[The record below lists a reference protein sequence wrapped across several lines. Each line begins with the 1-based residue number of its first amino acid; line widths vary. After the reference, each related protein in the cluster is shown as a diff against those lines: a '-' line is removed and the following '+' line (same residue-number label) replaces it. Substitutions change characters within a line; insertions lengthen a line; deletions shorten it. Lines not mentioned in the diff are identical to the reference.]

1 MLRTIFPAALI
12 PALIPALV
20 VANAPSAWAAPG
32 PDEGAFR
39 ATYRTLVE
47 TDTTLAHGDCTVAA
61 TRMADIL
68 RAAGFSDDRLIAY
81 AAPDHPREGGLV
93 AILPGHSA
101 TLKPLLLVAHIDVV
115 EARREDW
122 PRDPFALTE
131 TAGYFHARGAYDDKA
146 HAAIFVDAMAN
157 LARTHAKPKRTIK
170 LALTCGE
177 ETNGA
182 FNGAQW
188 LSANRRDLIDAAFAL
203 NEGGGGRTDG
213 ALNEGGGGRTDGKS
227 IGTGG
232 KVIAQTIQVG
242 EKTFANFVLET
253 RNRGG
258 HSSAPR
264 PDNAI
269 YQLAHAL
276 DRIEAH
282 TFPVEFTPTT
292 TVYFHDV
299 GTARGGPM
307 GQAMIALAADPT
319 DKAALWRVDT
329 DAFLHSNIRTTCVA
343 TMLDAGHAPNALP
356 QRARATVN
364 CRIFPGHTV
373 DAIGHE
379 LERVIGDRD
388 VTVTALAPLRPAPPP
403 PPLDPLVIDPARKL
417 VAKYWP
423 GVTLVPA
430 MANGYT
436 DATFLTAAGIP
447 TYGVPGLWGDP
458 DGNGVHGLDERIAV
472 QSLLTGRLFLD
483 DLIRAYAF

>member
-1 MLRTIFPAALI
+1 MISPLLLAAALTVA
-12 PALIPALV
+12 PAQPA
-20 VANAPSAWAAPG
+20 PD
-32 PDEGAFR
+32 PDEAAFR
-39 ATYRTLVE
+39 ETYRTLVE
-47 TDTTLAHGDCTVAA
+47 TDTTLAHGDCTLAA
-61 TRMADIL
+61 ARMADVL
-68 RAAGFSDDRLIAY
+68 RAAGFAEDRLIPY

-93 AILPGHSA
+93 EIWPGRSGK
-101 TLKPLLLVAHIDVV
+101 LKPLLLVAHIDVV
-115 EARREDW
+115 EAKREDW
-122 PRDPFALTE
+122 PRDPFALSE
-131 TAGYFHARGAYDDKA
+131 QGGYFHARGAFDDKA
-146 HAAIFVDAMAN
+146 QAAIYVDAMAH
-157 LARTHAKPKRTIK
+157 LARSHARPKRTVK

-188 LSANRRDLIDAAFAL
+188 LAANKRELIDAAFAL

-213 ALNEGGGGRTDGKS
+213 KPLMA
-227 IGTGG
+227 GG

-242 EKTFANFVLET
+242 EKTFANFRLET

-276 DRIEAH
+276 DRIEGYS
-282 TFPVEFTPTT
+282 FPIEFTPTT
-292 TVYFHDV
+292 HAYFQAV
-299 GTARGGPM
+299 GTARGDGV
-307 GQAMIALAADPT
+307 GKAMVALAADPPNAVQT
-319 DKAALWRVDT
+319 DKTALWQVDT

-364 CRIFPGHTV
+364 CRIFPGHSV

-379 LERVIGDRD
+379 LERVIGDPE
-388 VTVTALAPLRPAPPP
+388 VGVTALPPLRPTPPP
-403 PPLDPLVIDPARKL
+403 PPLDPAVLDPARRL

-423 GVTLVPA
+423 GVALVPA

-458 DGNGVHGLDERIAV
+458 DGNGVHGLDERIEV
-472 QSLLTGRLFLD
+472 RSLLTGRRFLN

>member
-1 MLRTIFPAALI
+1 MIRSVLFAAFAVVI
-12 PALIPALV
+12 ASPALAVPDAI
-20 VANAPSAWAAPG
+20 S
-32 PDEGAFR
+32 PDEAAFR
-39 ATYRTLVE
+39 TTYRTLVE
-47 TDTTLAHGDCTVAA
+47 TDTTLAHGDCTLAA
-61 TRMADIL
+61 ARMADTL

-93 AILPGHSA
+93 AILPGHST

-122 PRDPFALTE
+122 PRDPFTLTE
-131 TAGYFHARGAYDDKA
+131 TNGYFHARGAFDDKA
-146 HAAIFVDAMAN
+146 HAAIFVDALAN
-157 LARTHAKPKRTIK
+157 LSRTHAKPKRTIK

-188 LSANRRDLIDAAFAL
+188 LAANQRDLIDAAFAL
-203 NEGGGGRTDG
+203 NEGGGGRT
-213 ALNEGGGGRTDGKS
+213 NGKPIS
-227 IGTGG
+227 TGG

-276 DRIEAH
+276 DRIEAY

-292 TVYFHDV
+292 SVYFHDV
-299 GTARGGPM
+299 GTARGGPI
-307 GQAMIALAADPT
+307 GAAMIALAADPT
-319 DKAALWRVDT
+319 DKAALWQVDT

-364 CRIFPGHTV
+364 CRIFPGHAV

-379 LERVIGDRD
+379 LERVIGDPE
-388 VTVTALAPLRPAPPP
+388 VSVTALSPLRPAPPP
-403 PPLDPLVIDPARKL
+403 PPLDPMVLDPARKL

-423 GVTLVPA
+423 WVTLVPS

-447 TYGVPGLWGDP
+447 TYGAPGLWGDP
-458 DGNGVHGLDERIAV
+458 DGNGVHGLDERIEV
-472 QSLLTGRLFLD
+472 KSLLTGRLFLD

>member
-1 MLRTIFPAALI
+1 MNRTVLFAAL
-12 PALIPALV
+12 LV
-20 VANAPSAWAAPG
+20 AASPAWAAPAAIT
-32 PDEGAFR
+32 PDEAAFR
-39 ATYRTLVE
+39 TTYRTLVE
-47 TDTTLAHGDCTVAA
+47 TDTTLTHGDCTLAA
-61 TRMADIL
+61 ARMADTL

-93 AILPGHSA
+93 AILPGHSSA
-101 TLKPLLLVAHIDVV
+101 LKPLLLVAHLDVV

-122 PRDPFALTE
+122 PRDPFVLTE
-131 TAGYFHARGAYDDKA
+131 TGGYFHARGAFDDKA
-146 HAAIFVDAMAN
+146 QAAIFVDALAN
-157 LARTHAKPKRTIK
+157 LSRAHAKPKRTIK

-188 LSANRRDLIDAAFAL
+188 LAENRRELIDAAFAL

-213 ALNEGGGGRTDGKS
+213 RAGGA
-227 IGTGG
+227 
-232 KVIAQTIQVG
+232 KVIAQTIQIG

-264 PDNAI
+264 PENAI

-276 DRIEAH
+276 DRIEAY
-282 TFPVEFTPTT
+282 TFPVEFTPIT

-299 GTARGGPM
+299 GTARGGAV
-307 GQAMIALAADPT
+307 GAAMVALAADPA
-319 DKAALWRVDT
+319 DGPGYRAALWQVDT
-329 DAFLHSNIRTTCVA
+329 DAFLHANIRTTCVA
-343 TMLDAGHAPNALP
+343 TMLDAGHAPNALA

-364 CRIFPGHTV
+364 CRIFPGHNV

-379 LERVIGDRD
+379 LERVIGDPE
-388 VTVTALAPLRPAPPP
+388 VGVTALAPLRPAPPP
-403 PPLDPLVIDPARKL
+403 PALDPAVLDPARKL

-423 GVTLVPA
+423 GVALVPA

-447 TYGVPGLWGDP
+447 TYGAPGLWGDP
-458 DGNGVHGLDERIAV
+458 DGNGVHGLDERISV
-472 QSLLTGRLFLD
+472 QSLMTGRLFLD

>member
-1 MLRTIFPAALI
+1 MIRSVLFAAFAVVI
-12 PALIPALV
+12 ASPALAVPDAI
-20 VANAPSAWAAPG
+20 S
-32 PDEGAFR
+32 PDEAAFR
-39 ATYRTLVE
+39 TTYRTLVE
-47 TDTTLAHGDCTVAA
+47 TDTTLAHGDCTLAA
-61 TRMADIL
+61 ARMADTL

-93 AILPGHSA
+93 AILPGHST

-122 PRDPFALTE
+122 PRDPFTLTE
-131 TAGYFHARGAYDDKA
+131 TNGYFHARGAFDDKA
-146 HAAIFVDAMAN
+146 HAAIFVDALAN
-157 LARTHAKPKRTIK
+157 LSRTHAKPKRTIK

-188 LSANRRDLIDAAFAL
+188 LAANQRDLIDAAFAL
-203 NEGGGGRTDG
+203 NEGGGGRT
-213 ALNEGGGGRTDGKS
+213 NGKPIS
-227 IGTGG
+227 TGG

-276 DRIEAH
+276 DRIEAY

-292 TVYFHDV
+292 SVYFHDV
-299 GTARGGPM
+299 GTARGGPI
-307 GQAMIALAADPT
+307 GAAMIALAADPT
-319 DKAALWRVDT
+319 DKAALWQVDT

-364 CRIFPGHTV
+364 CRIFPGHAV

-379 LERVIGDRD
+379 LERVIGDPE
-388 VTVTALAPLRPAPPP
+388 VSVTALSPLRPAPPP
-403 PPLDPLVIDPARKL
+403 PPLDPMVLDPARKL

-423 GVTLVPA
+423 GVTLVPS

-447 TYGVPGLWGDP
+447 TYGAPGLWGDP
-458 DGNGVHGLDERIAV
+458 DGNGVHGLDERIEV
-472 QSLLTGRLFLD
+472 KSLLTGRLFLD

>member
-1 MLRTIFPAALI
+1 MIRSVLFAAFAVVI
-12 PALIPALV
+12 ASPALAVPDAI
-20 VANAPSAWAAPG
+20 S
-32 PDEGAFR
+32 PDEAAFR
-39 ATYRTLVE
+39 TTYPTLVE
-47 TDTTLAHGDCTVAA
+47 TDTTLAHGDCTLAA
-61 TRMADIL
+61 ARMADTL

-93 AILPGHSA
+93 AILPGHST

-122 PRDPFALTE
+122 PRDPFTLTE
-131 TAGYFHARGAYDDKA
+131 TNGYFHARGAFDDKA
-146 HAAIFVDAMAN
+146 HAAIFVDALAN
-157 LARTHAKPKRTIK
+157 LSRTHAKPKRTIK

-188 LSANRRDLIDAAFAL
+188 LAANQRDLIDAAFAL

-213 ALNEGGGGRTDGKS
+213 KP

-276 DRIEAH
+276 DRIEAY

-292 TVYFHDV
+292 SVYFHDV
-299 GTARGGPM
+299 GTARGGPI
-307 GQAMIALAADPT
+307 GAAMIALAADPT
-319 DKAALWRVDT
+319 DKAALWQVDT

-364 CRIFPGHTV
+364 CRIFPGHAV

-379 LERVIGDRD
+379 LERVIGDPE
-388 VTVTALAPLRPAPPP
+388 VSVTALSPLRPAPPP
-403 PPLDPLVIDPARKL
+403 PPLDPMVLDPARKL

-423 GVTLVPA
+423 GVTLVPS

-447 TYGVPGLWGDP
+447 TYGAPGLWGDP
-458 DGNGVHGLDERIAV
+458 DGNGVHGLDERIEV
-472 QSLLTGRLFLD
+472 KSLLTGRLFLD

>member
-1 MLRTIFPAALI
+1 MLRTILPAAL
-12 PALIPALV
+12 LV
-20 VANAPSAWAAPG
+20 MNAPCASAAPD
-32 PDEGAFR
+32 PEEAAFR

-47 TDTTLAHGDCTVAA
+47 TDTTLTHGDCTVAA
-61 TRMADIL
+61 ARMADVL
-68 RAAGFSDDRLIAY
+68 RAAGFPDDRLIAY

-93 AILPGHSA
+93 AILPGHST
-101 TLKPLLLVAHIDVV
+101 TLRPLLLVAHIDVV

-157 LARTHAKPKRTIK
+157 LARTHAKPKRTVK

-188 LSANRRDLIDAAFAL
+188 LAANRRDLIDAAFAL
-203 NEGGGGRTDG
+203 NEGGGGRT
-213 ALNEGGGGRTDGKS
+213 NGKS
-227 IGTGG
+227 IGAGG

-276 DRIEAH
+276 DRIEAY

-292 TVYFHDV
+292 TAYFHDV

-307 GQAMIALAADPT
+307 GQAMVALAADPT
-319 DKAALWRVDT
+319 DQAALWQVDT

-343 TMLDAGHAPNALP
+343 TMLDAGHAPNALA

-379 LERVIGDRD
+379 LERVIGDPE

-403 PPLDPLVIDPARKL
+403 PPLDPTVIDPARKL

-430 MANGYT
+430 MINGYT

-447 TYGVPGLWGDP
+447 TYGAPGLWGDP
-458 DGNGVHGLDERIAV
+458 DGNGVHGLDERIEV

-483 DLIRAYAF
+483 DLIHAYAF

>member
-1 MLRTIFPAALI
+1 M
-12 PALIPALV
+12 
-20 VANAPSAWAAPG
+20 
-32 PDEGAFR
+32 
-39 ATYRTLVE
+39 
-47 TDTTLAHGDCTVAA
+47 
-61 TRMADIL
+61 
-68 RAAGFSDDRLIAY
+68 
-81 AAPDHPREGGLV
+81 
-93 AILPGHSA
+93 
-101 TLKPLLLVAHIDVV
+101 V

-122 PRDPFALTE
+122 PRDPFTLTE
-131 TAGYFHARGAYDDKA
+131 TNGYFHARGAFDDKA
-146 HAAIFVDAMAN
+146 HAAIFVDALAN
-157 LARTHAKPKRTIK
+157 LSRTHAKPKRTIK

-188 LSANRRDLIDAAFAL
+188 LAANQRDLIDAAFAL
-203 NEGGGGRTDG
+203 NEGGGGRT
-213 ALNEGGGGRTDGKS
+213 NGKPIS
-227 IGTGG
+227 TGG

-276 DRIEAH
+276 DRIEAY

-292 TVYFHDV
+292 SVYFHDV
-299 GTARGGPM
+299 GTARGGPI
-307 GQAMIALAADPT
+307 GAAMIALAADPT
-319 DKAALWRVDT
+319 DKAALWQVDT

-364 CRIFPGHTV
+364 CRIFPGHAV

-379 LERVIGDRD
+379 LERVIGDPE
-388 VTVTALAPLRPAPPP
+388 VSVTALSPLRPAPPP
-403 PPLDPLVIDPARKL
+403 PPLDPMVLDPARKL

-423 GVTLVPA
+423 GVTLVPS

-447 TYGVPGLWGDP
+447 TYGAPGLWGDP
-458 DGNGVHGLDERIAV
+458 DGNGVHGLDERIEV
-472 QSLLTGRLFLD
+472 KSLLTGRLFLD

>member
-1 MLRTIFPAALI
+1 MIRSVLFAAFAVVI
-12 PALIPALV
+12 ASPALAVPDAI
-20 VANAPSAWAAPG
+20 S
-32 PDEGAFR
+32 PDEAAFR
-39 ATYRTLVE
+39 TTYRTLVE
-47 TDTTLAHGDCTVAA
+47 TDTTLAHGDCTLAA
-61 TRMADIL
+61 ARMADTL

-93 AILPGHSA
+93 AILPGHST

-122 PRDPFALTE
+122 PRDPFTLTE
-131 TAGYFHARGAYDDKA
+131 TNGYFHARGAFDDKA
-146 HAAIFVDAMAN
+146 HAAIFVDALAN
-157 LARTHAKPKRTIK
+157 LSRTHAKPKRTIK

-188 LSANRRDLIDAAFAL
+188 LAANQRDLIDAAFAL
-203 NEGGGGRTDG
+203 NEGGGGRT
-213 ALNEGGGGRTDGKS
+213 NGKPIS
-227 IGTGG
+227 TGG

-276 DRIEAH
+276 DRIEAY

-292 TVYFHDV
+292 SVYFHDV
-299 GTARGGPM
+299 GTARGGPI
-307 GQAMIALAADPT
+307 GAAMIALAADPT
-319 DKAALWRVDT
+319 DKAALWQVDT

-364 CRIFPGHTV
+364 CRIFPGHAV

-379 LERVIGDRD
+379 LERVIGDPE
-388 VTVTALAPLRPAPPP
+388 VSVTALSPLRPAPPP
-403 PPLDPLVIDPARKL
+403 PPLDPMVLDPARKL

-423 GVTLVPA
+423 GVTLVPS

-447 TYGVPGLWGDP
+447 TYGAPGLWGDP
-458 DGNGVHGLDERIAV
+458 DGNGVHGLDERIEV
-472 QSLLTGRLFLD
+472 KSLSTGRLFLD

>member
-1 MLRTIFPAALI
+1 MANLIRTHCAARKCWHSTPMI
-12 PALIPALV
+12 PALALSVLLLATSPPAR
-20 VANAPSAWAAPG
+20 AADTIT
-32 PDEGAFR
+32 PDEAAFR

-47 TDTTLAHGDCTVAA
+47 TDTTLAHGDCTLAA
-61 TRMADIL
+61 ARMADVL
-68 RAAGFSDDRLIAY
+68 RAAGFTDDRLIAY
-81 AAPDHPREGGLV
+81 AAPDHPKEGGLV

-115 EARREDW
+115 EAKREDW
-122 PRDPFALTE
+122 PRDPFAPTE
-131 TAGYFHARGAYDDKA
+131 TGGYFHARGAFDDKA
-146 HAAIFVDAMAN
+146 QAAIFVDA
-157 LARTHAKPKRTIK
+157 LATMQRTHAKPKRTIK

-188 LSANRRDLIDAAFAL
+188 LAENRRDLIDAAFAL

-213 ALNEGGGGRTDGKS
+213 KA
-227 IGTGG
+227 
-232 KVIAQTIQVG
+232 KVVAQTIQVG

-276 DRIEAH
+276 DRIEAY

-292 TVYFHDV
+292 TAYFREV
-299 GTARGGPM
+299 GAARGGKL
-307 GQAMIALAADPT
+307 GAAMVALAADPA
-319 DKAALWRVDT
+319 DKSALWDVDT
-329 DAFLHSNIRTTCVA
+329 DAFLRSNIRTTCVA
-343 TMLDAGHAPNALP
+343 TMLDAGHAPNALA

-364 CRIFPGHTV
+364 CRIFPGHAV

-379 LERVIGDRD
+379 LERVIGDPD
-388 VTVTALAPLRPAPPP
+388 VGVTALMPLRPTPPP
-403 PPLDPLVIDPARKL
+403 PPLDPAVIDPARKL

-423 GVTLVPA
+423 GVALVA
-430 MANGYT
+430 SMANGYT

-447 TYGVPGLWGDP
+447 TYGAPGLWGDP
-458 DGNGVHGLDERIAV
+458 DGNGVHGLDERISAA
-472 QSLLTGRLFLD
+472 SLMTGRLFLD
-483 DLIRAYAF
+483 DLIHAYAF

>member
-1 MLRTIFPAALI
+1 MIRLLMLAATLMAQ
-12 PALIPALV
+12 PALPAPD
-20 VANAPSAWAAPG
+20 APT
-32 PDEGAFR
+32 PDADKAAFR
-39 ATYRTLVE
+39 ETYRTLVE
-47 TDTTLAHGDCTVAA
+47 TDTTLAHGDCTLAA
-61 TRMADIL
+61 ARMADVL
-68 RAAGFSDDRLIAY
+68 RAAGFADDRLIPF

-93 AILPGHSA
+93 AVWPGRS
-101 TLKPLLLVAHIDVV
+101 TSLKPLLLVAHIDVV

-131 TAGYFHARGAYDDKA
+131 QGGYFHARGAFDDKA
-146 HAAIFVDAMAN
+146 HAAIFVDAMAH
-157 LARTHAKPKRTIK
+157 LARTHARPKRTIK

-188 LSANRRDLIDAAFAL
+188 LATNRRDLIDAAFAL

-213 ALNEGGGGRTDGKS
+213 KAVGA
-227 IGTGG
+227 GG

-242 EKTFANFVLET
+242 EKTFANFRLET

-276 DRIEAH
+276 DRIEAYS
-282 TFPVEFTPTT
+282 FPVEFTPTT
-292 TVYFHDV
+292 RAYFQTV
-299 GTARGGPM
+299 GSARGDATGK
-307 GQAMIALAADPT
+307 AMLALAADPGDPT
-319 DKAALWRVDT
+319 SPAFKAALWQVDT
-329 DAFLHSNIRTTCVA
+329 DAFLHANIRTTCIA

-364 CRIFPGHTV
+364 CRIFPGHSV
-373 DAIGHE
+373 EEIGHT
-379 LERVIGDRD
+379 LERVIGDPE
-388 VTVTALAPLRPAPPP
+388 VGVTALPPLRPSPPP
-403 PPLDPLVIDPARKL
+403 PPLDPQVIDPARRL

-423 GVTLVPA
+423 GVVLAPV

-458 DGNGVHGLDERIAV
+458 DGNGVHGLDERIEV
-472 QSLLTGRLFLD
+472 RSVLTGRTFLN

>member
-1 MLRTIFPAALI
+1 MMRALLLALLAAQPA
-12 PALIPALV
+12 
-20 VANAPSAWAAPG
+20 
-32 PDEGAFR
+32 PDSGEAAFR

-47 TDTTLAHGDCTVAA
+47 TDTTLAHGDCTLAA
-61 TRMADIL
+61 ARMADVL
-68 RAAGFSDDRLIAY
+68 RAAGFADDRLTAY
-81 AAPDHPREGGLV
+81 AAIDHPREGGLV
-93 AILPGHSA
+93 AVWPGRDA
-101 TLKPLLLVAHIDVV
+101 ALKPLLLVAHIDVV
-115 EARREDW
+115 EAKREDW

-131 TAGYFHARGAYDDKA
+131 QGGYFHARGAYDDKA

-157 LARTHAKPKRTIK
+157 LARSHARPKRTIK

-188 LSANRRDLIDAAFAL
+188 LAANRRELIDAGFAL
-203 NEGGGGRTDG
+203 NEGGGGRTNGKPLG
-213 ALNEGGGGRTDGKS
+213 A
-227 IGTGG
+227 GG
-232 KVIAQTIQVG
+232 KIVAQTIQVG
-242 EKTFANFVLET
+242 EKTFANFRIET

-282 TFPVEFTPTT
+282 VFPVEFTPTT
-292 TVYFHDV
+292 RAYFQAV
-299 GTARGGPM
+299 GTARGDAM
-307 GQAMIALAADPT
+307 GQAMVALAADPD
-319 DKAALWRVDT
+319 DKAALWQVDT

-343 TMLDAGHAPNALP
+343 TMLDAGHAPNALA
-356 QRARATVN
+356 QRASATVN
-364 CRIFPGHTV
+364 CRIFPGHGV

-379 LERVIGDRD
+379 LERAIGDPE
-388 VTVTALAPLRPAPPP
+388 VTVSALPPLRPAPPP
-403 PPLDPLVIDPARKL
+403 PPLDPAVIDPARKL

-423 GVTLVPA
+423 GVALVPS

-436 DATFLTAAGIP
+436 DATFLTDAGIP

-458 DGNGVHGLDERIAV
+458 DGNGVHGLDERIEV
-472 QSLLTGRLFLD
+472 RSLMTGRAFLD
-483 DLIRAYAF
+483 DLIRAYIF